1 MTKITT
7 DDLYLLFEE
16 PLEGKLLRE
25 VRELKLSVDKVRKGQ
40 FAKIGELRKAYQAL
54 ADDMEIIKRGL
65 CRPQENN
72 PCEIIEM
79 VSM

>member
-1 MTKITT
+1 MKPTT
-7 DDLYLLFEE
+7 DDLFLLFEE

-25 VRELKLSVDKVRKGQ
+25 VRELKLSHEKVRKGQ
-40 FAKIGELRKAYQAL
+40 FAKIGELRKMYQAL
-54 ADDMEIIKRGL
+54 SDDMEIIKRGL

-72 PCEIIEM
+72 CEIIEM